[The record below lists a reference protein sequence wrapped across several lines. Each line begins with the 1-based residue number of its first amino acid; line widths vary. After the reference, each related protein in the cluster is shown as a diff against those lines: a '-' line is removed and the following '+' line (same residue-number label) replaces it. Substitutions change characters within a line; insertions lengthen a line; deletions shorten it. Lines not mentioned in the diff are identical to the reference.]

1 VSSWL
6 IPSLGLPVAMTTGR
20 LVVLTLTG
28 VSRHAIG
35 AATAASGS
43 AGLLFL
49 LLLTVG
55 RAALV
60 GLRRRRASRR
70 GSVS

>member
-6 IPSLGLPVAMTTGR
+6 IPSLGLPVVMTTGR
-20 LVVLTLTG
+20 LVVLTVTG
-28 VSRHAIG
+28 ASSRQIG
-35 AATAASGS
+35 AVTAATGS
-43 AGLLFL
+43 AVML
-49 LLLTVG
+49 LLVTVG
-55 RAALV
+55 CAALV